1 MTDNVPF
8 RVALAQC
15 SAEADHA
22 ALVGDAAAA
31 GAEIVVFP
39 EMLSNGYPTYA
50 LGDAAGEAAWRAS
63 AIDADGDFVEGF
75 RELARR
81 HRVYVVTTL
90 LERAPDPFNTALLIA
105 PDGTTA
111 LTHRKVHTCFFNPP
125 EESCGRGTSA
135 DVATID
141 TRAGP
146 VTVGLMICMD
156 REYADV
162 AAALSAAGA
171 EVALVPNCCDLASDP
186 AVGDVRMAQARG
198 RAFET
203 VMGLAVAN
211 YPRPK
216 TDGHSFAVG
225 PTGAILAEAG
235 EAAELLIAEFDLAA
249 IRKVRRGD
257 WFRWRETKMVAAE

>member
-1 MTDNVPF
+1 MNGPAPL

-15 SAEADHA
+15 GADADQAVLVAEAATAHA
-22 ALVGDAAAA
+22 DV
-31 GAEIVVFP
+31 VVFP

-50 LGDAAGEAAWRAS
+50 LGDAAGQAAWRAS
-63 AIDADGDFVEGF
+63 ATTCDGDFVARF
-75 RELARR
+75 RDAARR
-81 HRVYVVTTL
+81 HHIHVVTTL
-90 LERAPDPFNTALLIA
+90 LEDAPDPFNTALLIA

-125 EESCGRGTSA
+125 EEACGHGTRA
-135 DVATID
+135 DVVTVETA
-141 TRAGP
+141 AGP

-171 EVALVPNCCDLASDP
+171 EVALVPNCCDLATDP
-186 AVGDVRMAQARG
+186 GIGDVRMAQARG

-203 VMGLAVAN
+203 VMGMAVAN

-225 PTGAILAEAG
+225 PTGTILAEAG
-235 EAAELLIAEFDLAA
+235 EAPELLIAEFDLAA
-249 IRKVRRGD
+249 IRAVRRED
-257 WFRWRETKMVAAE
+257 WFRWRETHKVAP

>member
-1 MTDNVPF
+1 MSTGVSL

-15 SAEADHA
+15 
-22 ALVGDAAAA
+22 DAAADHVALVAEAASA
-31 GAEIVVFP
+31 GADIVVFP

-50 LGDAAGEAAWRAS
+50 AGDAAGEAAWRAS
-63 AIDADGDFVEGF
+63 ATDCDGAFVQGF
-75 RELARR
+75 RDAAVR
-81 HRVYVVTTL
+81 HRIHVVTTL
-90 LERAPDPFNTALLIA
+90 LERARAPSNTALLIA
-105 PDGTTA
+105 PDGTTP

-125 EESCGRGTSA
+125 EEACGRGTSA
-135 DVATID
+135 GVANID
-141 TRAGP
+141 TGAGP

-171 EVALVPNCCDLASDP
+171 ELALVPNCCDLAVDP
-186 AVGDVRMAQARG
+186 AVGDVRTAQARG

-216 TDGHSFAVG
+216 ADGHSFAVG
-225 PTGAILAEAG
+225 PTGALLAVAG
-235 EAAELLIAEFDLAA
+235 EAPALLTADFDLAA
-249 IRKVRRGD
+249 IRAARRGD
-257 WFRWRETKMVAAE
+257 WFRWRDTMLVAAQ

>member
-1 MTDNVPF
+1 MAHL

-15 SAEADHA
+15 SADADHA
-22 ALVGDAAAA
+22 ALVAEAADA
-31 GAEIVVFP
+31 GADIVVFP

-50 LGDAAGEAAWRAS
+50 ADDVAAQAAWKAS
-63 AIDADGDFVEGF
+63 AVDADGDFVAGF
-75 RELARR
+75 RDAARR
-81 HRVYVVTTL
+81 HRIHVVTTL
-90 LERAPDPFNTALLIA
+90 LERAPEPFNTALLIA

-141 TRAGP
+141 SRAGP
-146 VTVGLMICMD
+146 VTIGLMICMD

-171 EVALVPNCCDLASDP
+171 ELALVPNCCDLALDP
-186 AVGDVRMAQARG
+186 AVGDVRFAQARG

-203 VMGLAVAN
+203 VMGMAVAN

-216 TDGHSFAVG
+216 ADGHSFAVG
-225 PTGAILAEAG
+225 PVGEVLAKAG
-235 EAAELLIAEFDLAA
+235 EAPELLIADFDLAA
-249 IRKVRRGD
+249 IRSARHGD

>member
-1 MTDNVPF
+1 MDDTTPL

-15 SAEADHA
+15 GADADHA
-22 ALVGDAAAA
+22 ALVAEAAAA
-31 GAEIVVFP
+31 GADIVVFP
-39 EMLSNGYPTYA
+39 EMLSNGCPTYA

-63 AIDADGDFVEGF
+63 ATTSDGAFVEGF
-75 RELARR
+75 RDAARK
-81 HRVYVVTTL
+81 HRIHVVTTL
-90 LERAPDPFNTALLIA
+90 LERAPDPFNAALLIA

-125 EESCGRGTSA
+125 EESCGRGTTA
-135 DVATID
+135 DVATIA
-141 TRAGP
+141 TKAGP

-156 REYADV
+156 REYADI

-171 EVALVPNCCDLASDP
+171 ELALVPNCCDLASDP

-203 VMGLAVAN
+203 VMGMAVAN

-216 TDGHSFAVG
+216 ADGHSFAVG
-225 PTGAILAEAG
+225 PTGAMLAQAG
-235 EAAELLIAEFDLAA
+235 EAPELLIADFDLNE
-249 IRKVRRGD
+249 IRKLRRGD